1 MGKKLSEAVSKVS
14 KGKLLVA
21 MPKLNDPN
29 FRQTVIL
36 LCEYGPDGALGVVLN
51 RPTEMAVSMLMDGFQ
66 EEDGEKKVYV
76 GGPVARNGML
86 ILCRSEETPY
96 DSHSV
101 FDGVFVPKDLEKI
114 KTAGALGASG
124 EVRCFLGYAG
134 WAPGQLEDELS
145 EGAWSLMPSD
155 ATLVFDADP
164 SFLWAQMMRRLGD
177 RWSFYATMPAD
188 PSLN

>member
-1 MGKKLSEAVSKVS
+1 MSKEVVQAVS

-36 LCEYGPDGALGVVLN
+36 LCEYSEDGALGVVLN

-66 EEDGEKKVYV
+66 DVSGEKKVYA

-86 ILCRSEETPY
+86 VLCRSDEMMG
-96 DSHSV
+96 DGHSIL
-101 FDGVFVPKDLEKI
+101 DGVFVPKDLDRI
-114 KTAGALGASG
+114 KTAGALGESG
-124 EVRCFLGYAG
+124 EVRCYLGYAG
-134 WAPGQLEDELS
+134 WAPGQLEIELS
-145 EGAWSLMPSD
+145 EGAWSLLPSD
-155 ATLVFDADP
+155 PTLVFDADP
-164 SFLWAQMMRRLGD
+164 SFLWSQMMRRLGD
-177 RWSFYATMPAD
+177 RWAFYATMPSD

>member
-1 MGKKLSEAVSKVS
+1 MNTELTEAVS

-51 RPTEMAVSMLMDGFQ
+51 RPTEMAVSMLMEGFQ
-66 EEDGEKKVYV
+66 HAIGEKKVYA

-86 ILCRSEETPY
+86 ILCRSTETPY
-96 DSHSV
+96 DSHCV

-114 KTAGALGASG
+114 KEDGALGESG
-124 EVRCFLGYAG
+124 EVRCYLGYAG
-134 WAPGQLEDELS
+134 WSPGQLEDELADGS
-145 EGAWSLMPSD
+145 WSIMPSD

-164 SFLWAQMMRRLGD
+164 AFLWGQMMRRLGD
-177 RWSFYATMPAD
+177 RWAFYATMPAD
-188 PSLN
+188 LSLN

>member
-1 MGKKLSEAVSKVS
+1 MDRELSEAVSK
-14 KGKLLVA
+14 GKILVA

-51 RPTEMAVSMLMDGFQ
+51 RPTEMAVSMLMDGFHD
-66 EEDGEKKVYV
+66 ENGEKKVYA

-86 ILCRSEETPY
+86 ILCRSEEAPY

-101 FDGVFVPKDLEKI
+101 FDGVFVPKDLEKL
-114 KTAGALGASG
+114 KTPGSLGSSG
-124 EVRCFLGYAG
+124 EVRCYLGYAG
-134 WAPGQLEDELS
+134 WAPGQLEVELS
-145 EGAWSLMPSD
+145 EGAWSLLPSD

-164 SFLWAQMMRRLGD
+164 SFLWSQMMRRLGD

>member
-1 MGKKLSEAVSKVS
+1 MDREVSQRVS

-66 EEDGEKKVYV
+66 DVRGEEKVYA
-76 GGPVARNGML
+76 GGPVAKNGML
-86 ILCRSEETPY
+86 VLCRSDEPGY
-96 DSHSV
+96 DGHSI

-114 KTAGALGASG
+114 KSEGALGEKG
-124 EVRCFLGYAG
+124 EVRCYLGYAG

-145 EGAWSLMPSD
+145 EGAWSLLPAD
-155 ATLVFDADP
+155 RALVFDADP
-164 SFLWAQMMRRLGD
+164 SFLWSQMMRRLGD
-177 RWSFYATMPAD
+177 RWAFYATMPAD